1 MLSHVDPYGHTIF
14 NRLQMSTL
22 VEELLAAEP
31 DLNGTALS
39 TARALRVLIAA
50 HASTPHRYLWFV
62 GD

>member
-1 MLSHVDPYGHTIF
+1 M
-14 NRLQMSTL
+14 QMSTQ
-22 VEELLAAEP
+22 VEELAAIQP

-39 TARALRVLIAA
+39 TARALRVLRAA

>member
-1 MLSHVDPYGHTIF
+1 M
-14 NRLQMSTL
+14 QMSAL
-22 VEELLAAEP
+22 VEELRATEP
-31 DLNGTALS
+31 DLSCTALS